1 MKSTLL
7 GNRVVS
13 NHEGVERQVVEE
25 ALGTDDNLARGE
37 GAGAEE
43 DATVLQCSEEGE
55 QRGGIDSSCE
65 GREAL
70 PTCRP
75 SS

>member
-1 MKSTLL
+1 MMPAVL
-7 GNRVVS
+7 GNRVVA
-13 NHEGVERQVVEE
+13 NHEGIERQVVEE
-25 ALGTDDNLARGE
+25 ALGADDNLARGE

-43 DATVLQCSEEGE
+43 DATVLQCGEEGE
-55 QRGGIDSSCE
+55 QRGGIDSFCE